1 MNKFVLFILL
11 LITAACLYL
20 WVEGKDLH
28 VIQTEID
35 IAATPEKVWAVLS
48 DVNAWHEWSPIINH
62 SEGEVI
68 LGATLSI
75 TMIGEKEYQDGPKY
89 HPRITRVDAPYLFQ
103 WQAIMLL
110 SGLMTNYKVFELQ
123 ATPTGTRLI
132 HTESF
137 QGMVVPIFR
146 NSFDRNV
153 PTMLNVMN
161 EGLKEELE
169 LRE

>member
-1 MNKFVLFILL
+1 MNKFLLLFLL
-11 LITAACLYL
+11 LISAACLYL
-20 WVEGKDLH
+20 WVEGKKLH
-28 VIQTEID
+28 VVQTEID
-35 IAATPEKVWAVLS
+35 IATSPEEVWAVLS
-48 DVNAWHEWSPIINH
+48 NVNSWHEWSPVINN
-62 SEGEVI
+62 SEGEAV

-89 HPRITRVDAPYLFQ
+89 HPRITRVDAPHSFQ
-103 WQAIMLL
+103 WQAVMLL
-110 SGLMTNYKVFELQ
+110 GGIMTNYKTFELR
-123 ATPTGTRLI
+123 ATPAGTRLI
-132 HTESF
+132 HKESF

-161 EGLKEELE
+161 EGLKEKLE